1 MIRHGF
7 EVWDELV
14 RVPLLVHVPGAEPR
28 RITARR
34 SLIDVAPTVLDALS
48 VALPQEPNQSFQGR
62 SLLPE
67 VLAPPGATP
76 EARPVLVDMP
86 EGPHNRE
93 RRAYYDGDFK
103 LITSAGRVLGLY
115 NLAEDPGEKKDLSAD
130 AALVSR
136 IQGAMDDFLDR
147 LVPARPTR

>member
-1 MIRHGF
+1 
-7 EVWDELV
+7 
-14 RVPLLVHVPGAEPR
+14 
-28 RITARR
+28 
-34 SLIDVAPTVLDALS
+34 
-48 VALPQEPNQSFQGR
+48 
-62 SLLPE
+62 
-67 VLAPPGATP
+67 
-76 EARPVLVDMP
+76 MP

-147 LVPARPTR
+147 LVPAPPTR